1 MAEIIELIKAFLA
14 HTISADDFA
23 MQYLNWWNQ
32 VRIEQDKAINDAGL
46 HDAFINLGN
55 QFDSNL
61 INLKTYKIRWRQ
73 LVDKVGPCTVKIG
86 SPEDEFISTL
96 MVTADAYEGNPEIR
110 GDNYLNEEQFRQ
122 EVIEKFTKF
131 CEDYSGC

>member
-1 MAEIIELIKAFLA
+1 MAEIIALIKAFLA

-23 MQYLNWWNQ
+23 MWYLKWWNEI
-32 VRIEQDKAINDAGL
+32 REEQDKAVNEAGL
-46 HDAFINLGN
+46 RDSFISLGN
-55 QFDSNL
+55 QFDSKS
-61 INLKTYKIRWRQ
+61 INLKTYETRWQ
-73 LVDKVGPCTVKIG
+73 HLVDKVGPCTVKIG

-96 MVTADAYEGNPEIR
+96 MVTVDAYEGDPEIR
-110 GDNYLNEEQFRQ
+110 GDDYLNEEQFRQ